1 MHYSRSRSRETAPAA
16 AVVQAVSRGEVQI
29 DKRRKGYGYTAK
41 ESRVEKGQLRELES
55 VHSRKRVGQRVE
67 EAVQGFAQG
76 DYSFLGKFDRE

>member
-1 MHYSRSRSRETAPAA
+1 MYYSRGRSRETAPAA

-41 ESRVEKGQLRELES
+41 ESRVKKGQLRELES
-55 VHSRKRVGQRVE
+55 MYSRKGVGQRIE

-76 DYSFLGKFDRE
+76 DYSFLGKVDRE